1 MSKNPPTPSITA
13 DYAQRVTDDLSAN
26 RTEQE
31 RVRAE
36 LARLQE
42 ELVRLEESEQVL
54 TKMQEVL
61 GTTPKQ
67 TARKNKG
74 SKTAAVPAARRSN
87 GKTAAGKTG
96 TNTGGK
102 TSKKAASPKKPGEPT
117 WLELTTAHLTAQNE
131 PKSAAEVSS
140 ALTEAHPERAVQVAV
155 VRNTLEQGVAQGL
168 FERSKQGRSVFY
180 TPVVAVSAQSGS

>member
-74 SKTAAVPAARRSN
+74 SKAAAVPAARRSN
-87 GKTAAGKTG
+87 GKPAAGKTG
-96 TNTGGK
+96 TATGRK

-117 WLELTTAHLTAQNE
+117 WLELANAHLTAQNE

-180 TPVVAVSAQSGS
+180 NPVVAVSAQPGS

>member
-26 RTEQE
+26 RSEQE

-67 TARKNKG
+67 TAKKGKG

-96 TNTGGK
+96 TTTGRK
-102 TSKKAASPKKPGEPT
+102 TSKKAVSPKKPGEPT
-117 WLELTTAHLTAQNE
+117 WLELATAHLTGQSE

-140 ALTEAHPERAVQVAV
+140 ALAEAHPERAVQVTV

-168 FERSKQGRSVFY
+168 FVRSKQGRSVFY
-180 TPVVAVSAQSGS
+180 SPVVAVSA